1 MKDLNV
7 GFLSVA
13 MWKYNVKI
21 PFTIYN
27 VEDLEV
33 EAFGDRSLKV
43 RVLLREK
50 AEYEDP

>member
-7 GFLSVA
+7 RFLSVV
-13 MWKYNVKI
+13 MRKYNVKI

-27 VEDLEV
+27 IEDLKV

-50 AEYEDP
+50 SGV